1 MMKSSVKTGF
11 NWVYALCAALCVLA
25 VSAHA
30 QEKKVAKEP
39 EWQMLFDGKTLKGW
53 KPAEFPGG
61 GAIEVAKGL
70 LQVGMGESL
79 SGVTY
84 TNKVPTTDYEIEVEG
99 KKIQGSD
106 FFCAL
111 TFPVG
116 TNHCSFV
123 LGGWGGAV
131 VGISSIDLMDASE
144 NETTKYMKFE
154 KEKWYKIRVKVT
166 AKKLEAWIDGE
177 KLVDVELEGKKISMR
192 SGDIEQN
199 VPFGIASYQTESAF
213 KSVKIRELGK

>member
-1 MMKSSVKTGF
+1 MKSRVSFTWG
-11 NWVYALCAALCVLA
+11 YALCAVMCLLA
-25 VSAHA
+25 FTGLA
-30 QEKKVAKEP
+30 QEKKAGKEP
-39 EWQMLFDGKTLKGW
+39 EWQTIFDGKTLKGW
-53 KPAEFPGG
+53 KPADFPGG
-61 GAIEVAKGL
+61 GAVEVTKGL
-70 LQVGMGESL
+70 MTLGMGESL

-84 TNKVPTTDYEIEVEG
+84 TNKVPTTNYEIEVEG
-99 KKIQGSD
+99 KKVQGSD

-123 LGGWGGAV
+123 MGGWGGAV

-144 NETTKYMKFE
+144 NETTKYMKFD

-166 AKKLEAWIDGE
+166 PKKIETWIDGE
-177 KLVDVELEGKKISMR
+177 KMADVELEGKSISMR
-192 SGDIEQN
+192 AGDIEQN

-213 KSVKIRELGK
+213 KSVKIRELAK